1 MGLDVLLY
9 DKYDTLL
16 GKFVI
21 EEELHSAIFYKTNNW
36 GSYLYL
42 RKIKD
47 YYSPNLHLNL
57 AEVELLKND
66 LGQYQIFVEKNY
78 SLMISDIIEKLS
90 NQKIHRVHIV
100 GD

>member
-9 DKYDTLL
+9 DKHDKLL
-16 GKFVI
+16 EKFII
-21 EEELHSAIFYKTNNW
+21 EEELHSEIFYRTNNW
-36 GSYLYL
+36 GSYQYL
-42 RKIKD
+42 RKIND

-66 LGQYQIFVEKNY
+66 LGQYQIFVERKY
-78 SLMISDIIEKLS
+78 SLKISDIIEKLS